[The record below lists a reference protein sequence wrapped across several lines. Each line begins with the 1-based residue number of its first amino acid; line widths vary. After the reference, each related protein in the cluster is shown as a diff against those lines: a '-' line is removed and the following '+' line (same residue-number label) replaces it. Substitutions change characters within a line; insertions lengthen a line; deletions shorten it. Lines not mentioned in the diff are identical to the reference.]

1 MRRRQYL
8 KKVGVSLA
16 AAPFFPVQ
24 AGGNPSGDPR
34 IRLGGPLFEDY
45 DEPGQ
50 WIAALQALGYRA
62 AYCPVAPGADPLLVK
77 AYEEAASRND
87 VVIAEVGAWSNP
99 LSPDPEEAGIAME
112 TCMAGLE
119 LADRIGA
126 RCCVNIS
133 GSRNPDHWAGPHPEN
148 LTENT
153 FRLVVEN
160 TRKII
165 DTVHP
170 TRTYFTLEAMPWSF
184 PDSTDSYLRLIK
196 AIDRDRF
203 GVHLDPVNMITGP
216 REYFNNGELIR
227 DMFARLGPHI
237 RSCHSKDIILRE
249 DNYLPQL
256 DELRPGLGTL
266 DYVTYLRELSR
277 LGDVP
282 LMMEHLD
289 TSEAYKQ
296 AADYIRSVARE
307 LHIRT

>member
-8 KKVGVSLA
+8 RRMGVIIGT
-16 AAPFFPVQ
+16 APFFPMQ
-24 AGGNPSGDPR
+24 AGGYPAGSSQV
-34 IRLGGPLFEDY
+34 RLGGPLFKDY
-45 DEPGQ
+45 DDPGK
-50 WIAALQALGYRA
+50 WIDALQALGYKA
-62 AYCPVAPGADPLLVK
+62 AYCPVAPGSDPALVK
-77 AYEEAASRND
+77 AYKEAAARND
-87 VVIAEVGAWSNP
+87 IIIAEVGAWSNP
-99 LSPDPEEAGIAME
+99 LSPDPEEAGKAME
-112 TCMAGLE
+112 TCMAGLD

-133 GSRNPDHWAGPHPEN
+133 GSKNPAYWAGPHPEN
-148 LTENT
+148 LIEDT
-153 FRLVVEN
+153 FQQVVEN

-165 DTVHP
+165 DTIRP
-170 TRTYFTLEAMPWSF
+170 TRTFFTLEAMPWAF

-203 GVHLDPVNMITGP
+203 GAHLDPVNMITGP

-237 RSCHSKDIILRE
+237 RSCHAKDIILRE

-266 DYVTYLRELSR
+266 DYATYLRELSR

-289 TSEAYKQ
+289 TDEEYEL
-296 AADYIRSVARE
+296 AAAHIRSVAGS
-307 LHIRT
+307 LNIQI